1 MITISDAG
9 KFLTQID
16 KEVAELNNEALALTS
31 EVNQI
36 LQTAFEAVKKIGQK
50 QEAII
55 QRRIALEQTAFN
67 TLTGTLEK

>member
-9 KFLTQID
+9 KVLTQID